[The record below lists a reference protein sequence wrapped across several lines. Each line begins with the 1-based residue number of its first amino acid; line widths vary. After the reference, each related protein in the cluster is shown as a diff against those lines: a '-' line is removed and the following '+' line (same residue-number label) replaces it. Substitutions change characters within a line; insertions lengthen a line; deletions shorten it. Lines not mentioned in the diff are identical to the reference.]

1 MTRIRTVRTSTPS
14 TPVIV
19 EQAIVPALGQELE
32 QLVPTVPAPIAELDV
47 GARLSIRYGLA
58 LDAKG
63 RPATSDASGN
73 PIPLADQQRAATVLT
88 RELGKHLTIVR
99 AWDSYNRRAAAAA
112 AKSLVDGFGY
122 VPKAPS
128 QRPYPSDQTADLD
141 AACAATRAVTV
152 SEPLLCSFLGLN
164 LGRRT
169 PAEYRRAWLGLRS
182 DGSAW
187 SKSDGSPAT
196 RAPSQAALI
205 RQSLK

>member
-19 EQAIVPALGQELE
+19 EQAIVPAIGQELE

-88 RELGKHLTIVR
+88 REYGRHLTIVR
-99 AWDSYNRRAAAAA
+99 AWDSYNRRAAVAS
-112 AKSLVDGFGY
+112 AKSLPA
-122 VPKAPS
+122 PKTPS